1 MVKKVISG
9 GQTGADIAGLIAA
22 KKLGLETGGTMPKGF
37 RTLKGPRPEYA
48 RLYGVKEHASYAY
61 PPRTECNVKDSDGTI
76 RFATNWDSAGE
87 RCTLKLIKKHG
98 KPFLDVAP
106 NADPFDFITHPLAKR
121 WIQDNNIQILN
132 VAGNSEETS
141 PGIAK
146 FVIEYLTEVLK
157 ND

>member
-1 MVKKVISG
+1 MIKKVISG

-22 KKLGLETGGTMPKGF
+22 KKLGIPTGGTMPKGF

-48 RLYGVKEHASYAY
+48 KLYGIKEHASYAY

-76 RFATNWDSAGE
+76 RFATHWESAGE
-87 RCTLKLIKKHG
+87 KCTLKLIQKHG
-98 KPFLDVAP
+98 KPWYDI
-106 NADPFDFITHPLAKR
+106 DPSIGHDPLHVVE
-121 WIQDNNIQILN
+121 WMLQHNIQILN

-146 FVIEYLTEVLK
+146 FVIEFLTRVLS
-157 ND
+157 DD